1 MIVKLENGTVYSERQ
16 LQCNIALQSLDEGP
30 YTWLLLNDLLLWLLI
45 TLWPFMRLLLRFVHC
60 LSCSVA
66 VLC

>member
-30 YTWLLLNDLLLWLLI
+30 YTWLLLNDLLLWLL
-45 TLWPFMRLLLRFVHC
+45 MRLLLRFVHC